1 MTIRPLRLGMAGG
14 GPGSFIGPVHRM
26 AAALDGRF
34 ALVAGAFSRSLEKSR
49 ERGLGWGIA
58 EERIYTTPA
67 EMFAA
72 EKGRADGIEA
82 VAITTPNASHRD
94 IAVAALR
101 AGIPVISDKPM
112 TATLEEAEDLAKVVA
127 ETRVPFALT
136 YTYTGYAMLREAR
149 ARVAAGAVGA
159 VRKVVAEYPQG
170 WLIDAIESTN
180 AQASWRTDPALAG
193 AGGAIGDI
201 GVHAFQMI
209 EYVTGLRTTALC
221 ADLSRIVPGRMLDD
235 DCNIL
240 LRFGAS
246 VPGVLMASQVSTGE
260 RNGVRIRVYGE
271 RGGLEWTHEVPDQLV
286 VREPDNA
293 LRILHAGAP
302 GLSDAATAATR
313 LPPGHPEGLIEAF
326 ATLYADFADAV
337 SGRAEG
343 VLDGRLP
350 GITDGLRGMRFIDLA
365 VKSSDARRWIDFEGA
380 ML

>member
-26 AAALDGRF
+26 AAQLDSRF
-34 ALVAGAFSRSLEKSR
+34 QLVAGALSRSIEKSR
-49 ERGLGWGIA
+49 EQGARWGLA
-58 EERIYTTPA
+58 DDRLYATVED
-67 EMFAA
+67 MFAA
-72 EKGRADGIEA
+72 EKARADGIEA
-82 VAITTPNASHRD
+82 LAITTPNSSHHD

-112 TATLEEAEDLAKVVA
+112 TATLAEAEDLAVVIA

-149 ARVAAGAVGA
+149 ARVQAGAIGA

-170 WLIDAIESTN
+170 WLSEAIEDTN
-180 AQASWRTDPALAG
+180 PQASWRTDPGLAG

-209 EYVTGLRTTALC
+209 EYVSGLRTTALC

-235 DCNIL
+235 DCNVL
-240 LRFGAS
+240 LRLGTSAA
-246 VPGVLMASQVSTGE
+246 GVLMASQISTGE

-271 RGGLEWTHEVPDQLV
+271 KGGLEWTHEVPDQLV
-286 VREPDNA
+286 LREPDNG
-293 LRILHAGAP
+293 LRIAHAGAP
-302 GLSDAATAATR
+302 GLSDAANAATR

-326 ATLYADFADAV
+326 ATLYSDFADAIA
-337 SGRAEG
+337 GKEG
-343 VLDGRLP
+343 LLDGRLP
-350 GITDGLRGMRFIDLA
+350 GVTDGLRGMRFIDLA
-365 VKSSDARRWIDFEGA
+365 VKSSASRRWIDFEGET
-380 ML
+380 L

>member
-26 AAALDGRF
+26 AARLDDRF
-34 ALVAGAFSRSLEKSR
+34 ELVAGALSRSLEKSR
-49 ERGLGWGIA
+49 EQGARWGVAENRLYATA
-58 EERIYTTPA
+58 EEMFGA
-67 EMFAA
+67 ERM
-72 EKGRADGIEA
+72 RADGIEA
-82 VAITTPNASHRD
+82 VAITTPNSSHRD

-101 AGIPVISDKPM
+101 AGIAVISDKPM
-112 TATLEEAEDLAKVVA
+112 TATLAEATDLAAVVA

-149 ARVAAGAVGA
+149 ARVAAGAIGA

-170 WLIDAIESTN
+170 WLSEAIEGTN
-180 AQASWRTDPALAG
+180 PQAGWRTDPALAG

-240 LRFGAS
+240 LRLGAS
-246 VPGVLMASQVSTGE
+246 VPGVLMASQISTGE

-271 RGGLEWTHEVPDQLV
+271 RGGLEWAHETPDQLIL
-286 VREPDNA
+286 REPDNA
-293 LRILHAGAP
+293 IRILHAGAP
-302 GLSDAATAATR
+302 GLSDAAMAATR
-313 LPPGHPEGLIEAF
+313 LPQGHPEGLIEAF
-326 ATLYADFADAV
+326 ATLYADFANAIA
-337 SGRAEG
+337 GRAG
-343 VLDGRLP
+343 ILDGRLP
-350 GITDGLRGMRFIDLA
+350 GVTDGLRGMRFIDRA
-365 VKSSDARRWIDFEGA
+365 VTSSASRRWVDFEGESA
-380 ML
+380 